1 MASVALQSQET
12 SATLLAWMDNAH
24 SVLEK
29 PATVLMVI
37 ALIIAGTF
45 VELCPRKDL
54 LFLSNVVGSSIFFV
68 VPLLIVLF
76 LDWPTGLLAATVA
89 LIVFARI
96 QTEDSE
102 EGFDVNQ
109 PVSDTINST
118 KLVSTSN
125 RWFVEK
131 VLGERPVAISADK
144 VLTAAVSDSDNRT
157 NSGSAMSSS
166 GPSDS
171 SSSK

>member
-29 PATVLMVI
+29 PATVLTVLILIVI
-37 ALIIAGTF
+37 GSF
-45 VELCPRKDL
+45 VELSPRKDL
-54 LFLSNVVGSSIFFV
+54 MILSNVVGSSIFFV
-68 VPLLIVLF
+68 VPLLLVLF
-76 LDWPTGLLAATVA
+76 LDWATGLLAATVA
-89 LIVFARI
+89 LIIFARI
-96 QTEDSE
+96 QTEDDE

-109 PVSDTINST
+109 PVTDTINST
-118 KLVSTSN
+118 KIVNTSK

-131 VLGERPVAISADK
+131 VLGERPIAISADK
-144 VLTAAVSDSDNRT
+144 VLTSAISDSDNRT
-157 NSGSAMSSS
+157 SSGSAMSSS